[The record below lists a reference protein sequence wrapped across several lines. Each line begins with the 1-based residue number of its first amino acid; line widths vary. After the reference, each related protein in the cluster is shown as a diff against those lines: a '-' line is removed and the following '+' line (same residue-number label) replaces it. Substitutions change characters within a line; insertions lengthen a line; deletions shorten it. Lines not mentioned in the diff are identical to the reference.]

1 MSDKVTLVNF
11 PLMYFF
17 FYRMEFSMTGA
28 RGNFFLYVYTLVST
42 SVSDFGKHLFK
53 EWQGFIYLFFYEKN
67 KIS

>member
-1 MSDKVTLVNF
+1 MSDKVTLINF

-53 EWQGFIYLFFYEKN
+53 E
-67 KIS
+67 